1 VLGGTTELRIG
12 ESGRLFPAAS
22 VRIGSYSHFANST
35 LTATG
40 YGACS
45 LLVVTAMSGSGGRR
59 PDPGG

>member
-22 VRIGSYSHFANST
+22 VRIGSYSHFDNST

-45 LLVVTAMSGSGGRR
+45 LFTARCHRDVGFWR
-59 PDPGG
+59 PTP

>member
-40 YGACS
+40 YGAC
-45 LLVVTAMSGSGGRR
+45 
-59 PDPGG
+59 